1 MENENISPSST
12 ATTHNSSNKR
22 SLGNFLGGD
31 FSLSKRRRVLRS
43 AILAFFVIYALLTI
57 APFYFLFVRTFIDTK
72 DSTDLHLW
80 PPPIGEISMDAGI
93 GNLSI
98 FYNLDLQKVK
108 DDWGIP
114 NTEYLNPK
122 WKLSRIAEE
131 YSISQ
136 DTIREYLR
144 PFGRYNGWIV
154 LFSNEDFWPSILR
167 TMTVTVLGVVGLSML
182 GIFTGTGL
190 AGLRYGYQR
199 FFYALYLLE
208 VVIPP
213 FLILL
218 PQFYMV
224 NKIQALI
231 PGSGEPGTI
240 RNISQLAVIVALY
253 IKGGALST
261 MIYTS
266 AIGAIPRDLE
276 ESAEIDGAS
285 RWQYIWYI
293 LLPLMKVPIA
303 SLTVIVLPFFWND
316 FLQPFVYLDP
326 KNSTLLPLIQS
337 FTGQYTTNFQI
348 VFTGVFISIIP
359 LVLIYILF
367 RKWFVAGVMEG
378 AIKG

>member
-1 MENENISPSST
+1 MGNTTTSSHI
-12 ATTHNSSNKR
+12 ANDKNKR
-22 SLGNFLGGD
+22 SLGNLFGGEA
-31 FSLSKRRRVLRS
+31 SLSKRRRILRT
-43 AILAFFVIYALLTI
+43 AILAFFISYAILTI
-57 APFYFLFVRTFIDTK
+57 TPFYFLFVRTFIPTK
-72 DSTDLHLW
+72 DATELHFW
-80 PPPIGEISMDAGI
+80 PPPVDEISMDAEI

-98 FYNLDLQKVK
+98 FYNLDLKK
-108 DDWGIP
+108 LKEAWGIP

-122 WKLSRIAEE
+122 WKLTRVAEE
-131 YSISQ
+131 YNISP
-136 DTIREYLR
+136 DAIRGYLK
-144 PFGRYNGWIV
+144 PFARYNGWIV
-154 LFSNEDFWPSILR
+154 LFNNEDFWPSVLR
-167 TMTVTVLGVVGLSML
+167 TMAVTALGVVGINLL
-182 GIFTGTGL
+182 GLLTGTGL
-190 AGLRYGYQR
+190 AGLKYGYQR
-199 FFYALYLLE
+199 FIYAIYLLE

-218 PQFYMV
+218 PQFYLV

-231 PGSGEPGTI
+231 PGANEPGTV
-240 RNISQLAVIVALY
+240 REISQLAVIVALY

-266 AIGAIPRDLE
+266 AIGAVPRDLE

-285 RWQYIWYI
+285 RWQYIWHI

-303 SLTVIVLPFFWND
+303 SLTVIVLPHFWND

-337 FTGQYTTNFQI
+337 FTGQYTTNFQV
-348 VFTGVFISIIP
+348 VFTGVFVSILP
-359 LVLIYILF
+359 LVLLYILF